1 MINISQNNG
10 WLEGMENSKTFKT
23 MKRQWNIRITGS
35 WLNGMESSKGNW
47 ITIETG
53 WHYCY
58 KFYANE
64 PYLFFQQRRQ
74 FIVKQL
80 VWTKRSF
87 RRCRKT
93 TSLQNKEIQIGIT
106 NTFQCQAGVVRRPT
120 KLSSFGCSKAEYPR
134 PISIQRL
141 VTATNIKSTGMHSET
156 FSHPR
161 IVKSNKI

>member
-93 TSLQNKEIQIGIT
+93 TSLQNKKIQIGIT
-106 NTFQCQAGVVRRPT
+106 NTFQCQAIKLGLCEGQPSYQASVVRRP
-120 KLSSFGCSKAEYPR
+120 
-134 PISIQRL
+134 
-141 VTATNIKSTGMHSET
+141 STPGQSP
-156 FSHPR
+156 FKDWLPPQ
-161 IVKSNKI
+161 I